1 VKVPKSTLPLLL
13 ILGLLPLVGCSHK
26 LIAHS
31 GDTTVAVYPDK
42 DSFDKV
48 KGMEKQGGPA
58 GLIGGLGESMM
69 TKKIDAGT
77 PVKMLSCDDEGCQ
90 IQVLD
95 GPSQGFTGYVSKD
108 SVD

>member
-1 VKVPKSTLPLLL
+1 VKPPKSVLTVLLVL
-13 ILGLLPLVGCSHK
+13 ALLPLAGCSHK
-26 LIAHS
+26 LVAHG
-31 GDTTVAVYPDK
+31 GDTSVAVYPDK

-58 GLIGGLGESMM
+58 GLIGGLGESIM
-69 TKKIDAGT
+69 TKKVDAGT

-90 IQVLD
+90 VQVLD
-95 GPSQGFTGYVSKD
+95 GPNQGFTGYVSKD

>member
-1 VKVPKSTLPLLL
+1 MKAPKSILAVSVLLA
-13 ILGLLPLVGCSHK
+13 LLALAGCGHK
-26 LIAHS
+26 LVAHG

-48 KGMEKQGGPA
+48 KSMEKQGGPA

-69 TKKIDAGT
+69 TKKVDAGI

-90 IQVLD
+90 VQVLQ
-95 GPSQGFTGYVSKD
+95 GPNQGFTGYVSKD